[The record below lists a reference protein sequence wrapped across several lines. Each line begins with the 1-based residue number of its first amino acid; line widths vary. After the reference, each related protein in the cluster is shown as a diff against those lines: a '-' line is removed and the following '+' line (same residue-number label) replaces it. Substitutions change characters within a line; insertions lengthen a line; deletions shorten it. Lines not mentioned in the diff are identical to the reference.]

1 MESITYSLKRSQNNS
16 NQYYEDVRIFT
27 DELLREFENY
37 ENSIISDFILYIKEG
52 NIIEIRSCNEYIFEF
67 LMLGIF
73 WKVYSSRASR
83 LDENP
88 QKLLENFAS
97 ERQKNQP
104 AKETIDLIRGM
115 LMTPFLVPKNE
126 DNDYLHELNLDNI
139 GKLLG
144 YLKATGDFSQEVKPL
159 KIWKNFLT
167 TKTPEEVSKFL
178 SNAISFAEWFEK
190 RSKIRLGKY
199 TSNINEFLKEKS
211 QEHLFKED
219 VLFCSRKEV
228 EYHMNMVGAEIM
240 NRAFKNEFNERPRK
254 ALLLP
259 GCMRRSQEF
268 CKAEETKLGL
278 RCTGCMKNCNINTLR
293 DIGDKN
299 RFEVYVISHESSAF
313 SKSKQKD
320 RDELGIIGV
329 ACISNLIAGG
339 WKSNSLGIP
348 AQCVLLDSA
357 SCQNH
362 WDSHGIPTNINIEYM
377 MKLFNI
383 KSEEYCKLEPIP
395 AHY

>member
-1 MESITYSLKRSQNNS
+1 MQKVPYSLKMNHENS
-16 NQYYEDVRIFT
+16 NQYYEDIMVFT
-27 DELLREFENY
+27 DVVLKEFEIHQ
-37 ENSIISDFILYIKEG
+37 NSIISDFMLYLEKDNMG
-52 NIIEIRSCNEYIFEF
+52 KIRSYNEYVFEF

-73 WKVYSSRASR
+73 WRVYSARASR

-88 QKLLENFAS
+88 RKLLENFAY
-97 ERQKNQP
+97 ERQRNQP
-104 AKETIDLIRGM
+104 AKETIDLIRGL
-115 LMTPFLVPKNE
+115 LMTPFLVP
-126 DNDYLHELNLDNI
+126 NDDDISYALELNLNGID
-139 GKLLG
+139 KLLG
-144 YLKATGDFSQEVKPL
+144 YLRSAGDFSEEVKPL
-159 KIWKNFLT
+159 EIWKRFFKI
-167 TKTPEEVSKFL
+167 KTPDEVSKCL
-178 SNAISFAEWFEK
+178 SSAILFAEWFEYQ
-190 RSKIRLGKY
+190 SKIVLGKY
-199 TSNINEFLKEKS
+199 TSDLNEFLKEKS

-219 VLFCSRKEV
+219 VIFCSRREV

-278 RCTGCMKNCNINTLR
+278 RCKGCLKNCNVHALMNMCNKY
-293 DIGDKN
+293 G
-299 RFEVYVISHESSAF
+299 FEVYIISHESSAF
-313 SKSKQKD
+313 SKSTQKD
-320 RDELGIIGV
+320 RDELGIVGV

-348 AQCVLLDSA
+348 AQCVLLDGA

-362 WDSHGIPTNINIEYM
+362 WNDEGIPTNINIDYL

-383 KSEEYCKLEPIP
+383 KSEGYCELEPIP
-395 AHY
+395 MHY

>member
-1 MESITYSLKRSQNNS
+1 METSTYSLKLNHKNS
-16 NQYYEDVRIFT
+16 NQYYEDIRLFT
-27 DELLREFENY
+27 DEFLKEFESY
-37 ENSIISDFILYIKEG
+37 ENSIIPDFILYLKED
-52 NIIEIRSCNEYIFEF
+52 NIDKIRSYNEYIFEF

-73 WKVYSSRASR
+73 WRVYSTRAFR

-88 QKLLENFAS
+88 RKLLENFAY
-97 ERQKNQP
+97 ERQMNQP

-115 LMTPFLVPKNE
+115 LLTPFLLPK
-126 DNDYLHELNLDNI
+126 DDDCSHKLGLNGFN
-139 GKLLG
+139 KLLG
-144 YLKATGDFSQEVKPL
+144 YLKAAGDFSQEVKRL
-159 KIWKNFLT
+159 EIWKSFLK
-167 TKTPEEVSKFL
+167 TKGPEEVSKYL
-178 SNAISFAEWFEK
+178 SNAILFAEWFEYK
-190 RSKIRLGKY
+190 SKMGLGKY

-219 VLFCSRKEV
+219 VIFCNRKEV

-268 CKAEETKLGL
+268 CKAEKTKLGL
-278 RCTGCMKNCNINTLR
+278 SCIGCLKNCNVHALMN
-293 DIGDKN
+293 IGDKYG
-299 RFEVYVISHESSAF
+299 FEVYIISHESSAF
-313 SKSKQKD
+313 SKSSQKD
-320 RDELGIIGV
+320 RNELGIVGV
-329 ACISNLIAGG
+329 ACISNLITGG

-362 WDSHGIPTNINIEYM
+362 WDKEGIPTDINANYL

-383 KSEEYCKLEPIP
+383 KSEEYYKLKPIP
-395 AHY
+395 VHY